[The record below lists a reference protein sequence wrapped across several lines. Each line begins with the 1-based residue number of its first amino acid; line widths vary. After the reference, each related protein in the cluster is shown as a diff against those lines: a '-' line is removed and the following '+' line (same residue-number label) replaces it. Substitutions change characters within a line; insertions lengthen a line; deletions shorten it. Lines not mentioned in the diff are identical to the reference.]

1 MADPT
6 IDQVFEEFLEEQYA
20 RWKPSTVS
28 KYEDVISLLRHHL
41 NGYGYDSLSKEEG
54 ELFDKYYNAEGE
66 EHREFCQLFGP
77 DKIVGELGMFLNYF
91 LIRKVIAGPGLMKS
105 AGTVIKKLSKWLLA
119 RGYISTED
127 GEIGLEEGTD
137 AARDLPKAD
146 KAARILAE
154 DACGFALGIG
164 GLEKGDYL
172 DFAHFR
178 IARVEP
184 GKLWFY
190 NYPAQK
196 PELLGPVIVPRA
208 ATQLLRE
215 YWDISCAL
223 GRVRG
228 TWRMVEVANVYPG

>member
-6 IDQVFEEFLEEQYA
+6 IDQAFEEFLEEQYA
-20 RWKPSTVS
+20 RWKPSTVR
-28 KYEDVISLLRHHL
+28 KYEDVIGLLRHHL
-41 NGYGYDSLSKEEG
+41 NGYGYEILSKKEG
-54 ELFDKYYNAEGE
+54 DLFDKYYNARGE

-77 DKIVGELGMFLNYF
+77 DKIVGNLGMFLNYF

-105 AGTVIKKLSKWLLA
+105 AGTVIKKLSKWLTD

-127 GEIGLEEGTD
+127 GEVGLEEGTD
-137 AARDLPKAD
+137 AARDLPKAE
-146 KAARILAE
+146 KAAGILAE
-154 DACGFALGIG
+154 AAYEFAPGIG
-164 GLEKGDYL
+164 DLEDGDYL
-172 DFAHFR
+172 NFRHFS

-184 GKLWFY
+184 GKLWFR
-190 NYPAQK
+190 NYPGQK

-208 ATQLLRE
+208 ATQLLEE

-228 TWRMVEVANVYPG
+228 KWRMVEVANVYP